1 MIRALAALGRL
12 LRALIALAVLGG
24 FLTGVPWLLVQVV
37 GWPVDWIGWPTA
49 AHLPGLGDIVTAVT
63 NPWSDD
69 KILAIFATL
78 GWVLWLQFCR
88 DVVIE
93 IIETA
98 ADAAEAR
105 RGRTRESTAA
115 RGPVRWVA
123 AVLVGAIAGA
133 ILFDTLR
140 GAISPTQPGSAAA
153 AAAAD
158 AAARRPAIAVV
169 ALAPA
174 RPAAITEAPVQAG
187 PRPAL
192 AANATA
198 VTSVVA
204 PMSGHVGADHVPA
217 WAREAPGGV
226 HHVVKYDNLWDI
238 AHHELGD
245 PHRWREIYVL
255 NRGQVQANGYALTDP
270 DEIHIGWVLAL
281 PANDPVPI
289 APVAEHT
296 EPPTHTEPATQTA
309 PVAHVAPASPVPNP
323 TALLTANSSANAGTA
338 TLVIRGCGYAHK
350 VAKNESLSRIAAQ
363 CLGDADRWPE
373 IFSLN
378 KGRHWPKVSGHTDL
392 SNPNLIFPGWV
403 LMLPDDAIP
412 PPGAQ
417 PVDPPTTAPP
427 TSAPTPSQS
436 AAPSPTVSAPVTAPG
451 VVVPGVTPTETAT
464 TATST
469 PTGSSQVTTTA
480 SAPAQ
485 SPPPS
490 GAQVE
495 GSEQSAA
502 DSSFVEVVGGFISV
516 SLAAGLLF
524 AVAMVWRRRRQRYRP
539 TPIDQVEL
547 DDPDLA
553 PPMAALTH
561 LRQAVRRNH
570 PELLNTPVVG
580 PTVREYAAA
589 DVKPALP
596 LPGPTG
602 AELAG
607 VMHLPVSAG
616 LGLDGPGALDAAR
629 GLLVASL
636 TAGSPDDPDAQ
647 GQVVIPGSTLAT
659 LLGIS
664 TVDLPRMR
672 RLTITANTGDA
683 ITEVEEEII
692 RRTRIVTDHDV
703 DDIAALREAHPLAEP
718 LPQLLL
724 LCDVPEPRQ
733 QQRLANAI
741 RLGEKVDIGAVL
753 IGEWTHGATLTV
765 AANGASS
772 GDDATSRVTVL
783 DTDAATAVLT
793 MLAEAHGDSP
803 TVKIPNVRLPP
814 PAAARPPAL
823 DTNEPIAV
831 PPARVPAQRSVP
843 APPQH
848 ADGAQDERVQ
858 IRVLGD
864 PVILGR
870 DGQPMRGLRGKSV
883 ELLVYLAVHRD
894 GAALSDIMEALW
906 PEATWRRASERL
918 SNNVGNLRSVLRAAH
933 PSADTDPD
941 GSGTAT
947 TDDKAG
953 ADKAKAA
960 VRKPDP
966 IPNTG
971 SRYHLDPAFVQV
983 DWWTVLDE
991 YTRVAT
997 ASDDQ
1002 ARLHHLMAAVTTVSG
1017 PLASGQEY
1025 DWIDTDREH
1034 VRRQLIKLHAHAAEL
1049 LGDDDSHQ
1057 ARILYDSACLLDPLS
1072 DELARRAMRAAA
1084 AVGDADGVRH
1094 RLHVLRQALED
1105 ASLDIDDST
1114 EQLAAEL
1121 LRELAPP
1128 NRADQ

>member
-1 MIRALAALGRL
+1 MIRALAAVGRL
-12 LRALIALAVLGG
+12 LRALIAFAVLGG
-24 FLTGVPWLLVQVV
+24 LLAGGPWLFVHVV
-37 GWPVDWIGWPTA
+37 GWPMAWIGWPTA
-49 AHLPGLGDIVTAVT
+49 AHLPGLGDIITAVT
-63 NPWSDD
+63 NPWSDTN
-69 KILAIFATL
+69 ILAIFATL

-88 DVVIE
+88 DIAIEVIE
-93 IIETA
+93 TCIDV
-98 ADAAEAR
+98 ADAR
-105 RGRTRESTAA
+105 HGHTREPTGGH
-115 RGPVRWVA
+115 GPIRWVA
-123 AVLVGAIAGA
+123 AVLIGAIAGA
-133 ILFDTLR
+133 ILSDTLR
-140 GAISPTQPGSAAA
+140 AGISPTQPGA

-158 AAARRPAIAVV
+158 AAARRPAVAV
-169 ALAPA
+169 ASA
-174 RPAAITEAPVQAG
+174 RPAPAVAAPAPAG

-192 AANATA
+192 AAHTTA
-198 VTSVVA
+198 ITGTTA
-204 PMSGHVGADHVPA
+204 PMSGIAGTGHLPA
-217 WAREAPGGV
+217 WAQQAPGGV
-226 HHVVKYDNLWDI
+226 HHVVKGDNLWDI
-238 AHHELGD
+238 AQHELGD
-245 PHRWREIYVL
+245 PNRWREIYVL
-255 NRGQVQANGYALTDP
+255 NRGHVQTNGYALTDP
-270 DEIHIGWVLAL
+270 NEIHIGWVFAL
-281 PANDPVPI
+281 PVGGHRASIDVGLSNTANSHADTT
-289 APVAEHT
+289 AGQ
-296 EPPTHTEPATQTA
+296 AT
-309 PVAHVAPASPVPNP
+309 ASVQL
-323 TALLTANSSANAGTA
+323 AANSSANAGTA

-350 VAKNESLSRIAAQ
+350 VANNESLSRIAEQ

-373 IFSLN
+373 IFRLN
-378 KGRHWPKVSGHTDL
+378 KGHHWPTVSGHTEL

-403 LMLPDDAIP
+403 LMLPDDATP
-412 PPGAQ
+412 PPGSQ
-417 PVDPPTTAPP
+417 PVEPPTTEPP
-427 TSAPTPSQS
+427 TSVPTPGQS
-436 AAPSPTVSAPVTAPG
+436 VAPSPTVSASVTAPA
-451 VVVPGVTPTETAT
+451 VAVPSVAPTETAT
-464 TATST
+464 TPT

-485 SPPPS
+485 SPAPS
-490 GAQVE
+490 EAQVAE
-495 GSEQSAA
+495 SDQSTT
-502 DSSFVEVVGGFISV
+502 DSNFVEVVGGFV
-516 SLAAGLLF
+516 SAALAAGLLF

-539 TPIDQVEL
+539 TPIDQVGL

-561 LRQAVRRNH
+561 LRQTVRRNH
-570 PELLNTPVVG
+570 PELLNTPATG

-589 DVKPALP
+589 GTGPELP
-596 LPGPTG
+596 QSGPTG

-636 TAGSPDDPDAQ
+636 TAGSPEDPDAQ

-664 TVDLPRMR
+664 AVDLPRMR
-672 RLTITANTGDA
+672 RLFVTANTGDA

-733 QQRLANAI
+733 QLRLANAI
-741 RLGEKVDIGAVL
+741 RLGEKVDIGAAL
-753 IGEWTHGATLTV
+753 IGEWTHGTTLTV
-765 AANGASS
+765 AADGAAS

-793 MLAEAHGDSP
+793 MLAEAHGDSVAV
-803 TVKIPNVRLPP
+803 TVPDVRPQSS
-814 PAAARPPAL
+814 ADVRPPAV
-823 DTNEPIAV
+823 DASESVAG
-831 PPARVPAQRSVP
+831 PPVRVPAQRSVP
-843 APPQH
+843 ALPQH
-848 ADGAQDERVQ
+848 TDGAQVQRVQ
-858 IRVLGD
+858 VRVLGD
-864 PVILGR
+864 PVVLGR

-918 SNNVGNLRSVLRAAH
+918 SNNVGNLRGVLRAAH

-941 GSGTAT
+941 DTGTAD
-947 TDDKAG
+947 TDDKVG

-1002 ARLHHLMAAVTTVSG
+1002 ARLHHLMAAITTVSG
-1017 PLASGQEY
+1017 PLAHGQEY

-1034 VRRQLIKLHAHAAEL
+1034 VRRRLIKLHAHAAEL
-1049 LGDDDSHQ
+1049 LGDDDPHQ
-1057 ARILYDSACLLDPLS
+1057 SRILYDSACLLDPLS
-1072 DELARRAMRAAA
+1072 EELAHRAMRAAA

-1094 RLHVLRQALED
+1094 RLHVLRKALED

-1121 LRELAPP
+1121 LRELSPP

>member
-1 MIRALAALGRL
+1 MIRALAAVGRL
-12 LRALIALAVLGG
+12 LRALAALAVLGG
-24 FLTGVPWLLVQVV
+24 FLAGGPWLFVQVV
-37 GWPVDWIGWPTA
+37 GWPLSWIGWRTA
-49 AHLPGLGDIVTAVT
+49 GHLPGLGDIVTAIT
-63 NPWSDD
+63 NPWSDQN
-69 KILAIFATL
+69 ILAIFATL
-78 GWVLWLQFCR
+78 GWLLWLQFCL
-88 DVVIE
+88 DVAIE

-105 RGRTRESTAA
+105 RGRTRESTTA

-140 GAISPTQPGSAAA
+140 GAMSPTQPGTAA

-169 ALAPA
+169 ALTHA
-174 RPAAITEAPVQAG
+174 RPAAITEAPIQAG

-192 AANATA
+192 AASATA
-198 VTSVVA
+198 VTSVAA
-204 PMSGHVGADHVPA
+204 PLSVHVGANHVPA
-217 WAREAPGGV
+217 WARDAPGGI
-226 HHVVKYDNLWDI
+226 HRVVKYDNLWDI
-238 AHHELGD
+238 AQHELGD
-245 PHRWREIYVL
+245 HNRWREIYVL
-255 NRGQVQANGYALTDP
+255 NRGHVQANGYALTDP

-281 PANDPVPI
+281 PADDP
-289 APVAEHT
+289 APVAPALGHT
-296 EPPTHTEPATQTA
+296 EPPTQTA
-309 PVAHVAPASPVPNP
+309 PAAPVAPASPEPTP
-323 TALLTANSSANAGTA
+323 TAQLPTNSSPSSGTA
-338 TLVIRGCGYAHK
+338 TLVIRGCGYEHK

-378 KGRHWPKVSGHTDL
+378 KARHWPTVSGHTEL
-392 SNPNLIFPGWV
+392 NNPNLIFPGWV
-403 LMLPDDAIP
+403 LMLPDDATP
-412 PPGAQ
+412 PPGAH

-427 TSAPTPSQS
+427 TSVPTPGQS
-436 AAPSPTVSAPVTAPG
+436 VPPSPTVTTT
-451 VVVPGVTPTETAT
+451 TP
-464 TATST
+464 T

-485 SPPPS
+485 SPAPS
-490 GAQVE
+490 DAQSE
-495 GSEQSAA
+495 GSDQSAA
-502 DSSFVEVVGGFISV
+502 DPNFVEVVGGFISV
-516 SLAAGLLF
+516 ALAAGLLF

-539 TPIDQVEL
+539 TPIDQVGL

-561 LRQAVRRNH
+561 LRQTVRHTH
-570 PELLNTPVVG
+570 PELLNTPAVG

-589 DVKPALP
+589 DIKPALP
-596 LPGPTG
+596 QSGPTG

-607 VMHLPVSAG
+607 VMRLPVSAG

-664 TVDLPRMR
+664 AVDLPRMR
-672 RLTITANTGDA
+672 RLTVTANTGDA
-683 ITEVEEEII
+683 ITEIEEEII

-703 DDIAALREAHPLAEP
+703 DDIAALRDAHPLAEP

-733 QQRLANAI
+733 QPRLANAI

-765 AANGASS
+765 AADGAAS

-793 MLAEAHGDSP
+793 MLAEAHGDTP
-803 TVKIPNVRLPP
+803 TVTVPDLRPQP
-814 PAAARPPAL
+814 PAAAPPPAR
-823 DTNEPIAV
+823 DASEPVTV
-831 PPARVPAQRSVP
+831 PPARAPSQRSVP
-843 APPQH
+843 APAQH
-848 ADGAQDERVQ
+848 VDGAQVQRVQ
-858 IRVLGD
+858 VRVLGD
-864 PVILGR
+864 PVVLGR
-870 DGQPMRGLRGKSV
+870 DGQPMQGLRGKSV
-883 ELLVYLAVHRD
+883 ELLVYLAVHRE

-906 PEATWRRASERL
+906 PEATRRRASERL
-918 SNNVGNLRSVLRAAH
+918 SNNVGNLRGVLRAAH
-933 PSADTDPD
+933 PSAGADPD
-941 GSGTAT
+941 DSGTAD
-947 TDDKAG
+947 TDDKVG

-991 YTRVAT
+991 YARVAT

-1002 ARLHHLMAAVTTVSG
+1002 ARLRHLMAAITAVSG
-1017 PLASGQEY
+1017 PLAQGQEY

-1034 VRRQLIKLHAHAAEL
+1034 VRRRLDQAA
-1049 LGDDDSHQ
+1049 
-1057 ARILYDSACLLDPLS
+1057 RP
-1072 DELARRAMRAAA
+1072 RRRT
-1084 AVGDADGVRH
+1084 GG
-1094 RLHVLRQALED
+1094 
-1105 ASLDIDDST
+1105 
-1114 EQLAAEL
+1114 
-1121 LRELAPP
+1121 P
-1128 NRADQ
+1128 